1 MKKLI
6 KLLYGVAASVVVG
19 GSAHAFSLAGP
30 PASWMTADM
39 NYDPSMG
46 PMTPGEG
53 YRYNTPVLVYGFDQ
67 SFIEFFGAEGV
78 AAVESAI
85 KVLNDLPAASALDPA
100 AFPTSTSRVNQTAR
114 RLQLIDIKST
124 VLSVLIENMG
134 LLAPERYVWTLREVR
149 RPNEFTRN
157 FLTLRRN
164 YDPFTVLP
172 SSFINGTL
180 YTFQVVLTGDDIWE
194 ALEISVDPAEP
205 NVSVAGLMRGET
217 DSSVGNIDARALQVY
232 ASRGLFF
239 SGLTQD
245 DVGGLR
251 HLYHPGTVAV
261 EQLRPGTTLRT
272 SSSVDEIT
280 SGGGGQSAWNPV
292 YGVGIVTGGGTGGAT
307 NTTGV
312 VDIGVRRGVNKVT
325 YVRGDVGNQVLSTFR
340 RPVVVRYTDSYS
352 TNGVGGTFR
361 TQNVERTMTAP
372 DILFTA
378 EDLGNSDPIPVP
390 LYVSRTIA
398 YQNLGALNSNQGGTG
413 SIGPLGPG
421 LKDAVTTIIALSRVG
436 LTELNSLGQDARTE
450 EEGFTS
456 YMWGTFDGSTNAPII
471 YPVGRVNPRMVESI
485 VRNRN

>member
-1 MKKLI
+1 MKNLI
-6 KLLYGVAASVVVG
+6 NFLYGVAASVALG
-19 GSAHAFSLAGP
+19 GSALAFSLAGP

-39 NYDPSMG
+39 NYDPALA

-53 YRYNTPVLVYGFDQ
+53 YRYNSPVVVYGFDQ
-67 SFIEFFGAEGV
+67 SFIEFFGEEGV

-85 KVLNDLPAASALDPA
+85 KILNDLPAASALDPA
-100 AFPTSTSRVNQTAR
+100 AYPTSTARVNQSAR
-114 RLQLIDIKST
+114 RLRLFDVKSS
-124 VLSVLIENMG
+124 VLSVLVENMG
-134 LLAPERYVWTLREVR
+134 LVAPERYVWTLREVR

-157 FLTLRRN
+157 FLTIRRN

-180 YTFQVVLTGDDIWE
+180 YTFQIQQTAPDVWE
-194 ALEISVDPAEP
+194 AVEVSVDPAEP
-205 NVSVAGLMRGET
+205 NVSVVGFMGGET
-217 DSSVGNIDARALQVY
+217 DSGVGRLDARAQRIY
-232 ASRGLFF
+232 NSRGLFF

-245 DVGGLR
+245 DVGGIR

-261 EQLRPGTTLRT
+261 EQLPAGTTLRT
-272 SSSVDEIT
+272 SSSVDEIS
-280 SGGGGQSAWNPV
+280 SGGGGQSAWTPV
-292 YGVGIVTGGGTGGAT
+292 YGVGVVTGGGTGGAT

-325 YVRGDVGNQVLSTFR
+325 YVRGDVGNQVLGTFR
-340 RPVVVRYTDSYS
+340 RPVVVRYSDSFS

-361 TQNVERTMTAP
+361 TQNVERLMTAP

-378 EDLGNSDPIPVP
+378 EDLGTGDPTPIPIFIARTVS
-390 LYVSRTIA
+390 YV
-398 YQNLGALNSNQGGTG
+398 NLGDLNSNQGGAG

-421 LKDAVTTIIALSRVG
+421 IKATSTTFIALARVG
-436 LTELNSLGQDARTE
+436 LTELNSTTTDNLTE
-450 EEGFTS
+450 EEGFTNF
-456 YMWGTFDGSTNAPII
+456 MWGSFDGSTNAPVI